1 VAERRWDRDLIAT
14 TQIVGFP
21 VSFKTREKILNRLLF
36 QFVRLL
42 ETKISFLGTCLEDRQ
57 ITSASIAVR
66 ARGAHM
72 HAPLRYVAC
81 DIFIKLL
88 LWDGSDRGQT
98 DARKRAVCVAGSGER
113 QWGCCGTVVVLGS
126 TGTREVAVVCH
137 IDGGPCCSA
146 TRSLSQPIT
155 QDETS
160 WCLGATHH
168 RVLVNFV
175 ASKCPRVRARL
186 LGGACA

>member
-1 VAERRWDRDLIAT
+1 LRQRSHFLEPASKTAKSRR
-14 TQIVGFP
+14 P
-21 VSFKTREKILNRLLF
+21 VSLCARAGRTCTRHYDMLH
-36 QFVRLL
+36 V
-42 ETKISFLGTCLEDRQ
+42 
-57 ITSASIAVR
+57 
-66 ARGAHM
+66 
-72 HAPLRYVAC
+72 
-81 DIFIKLL
+81 IFIKLL

-175 ASKCPRVRARL
+175 ASKFPRVRARL